1 MDSKTRTLHFQ
12 NVNSLFWVI
21 VFIFTRKGTI
31 HMALLGLRSGVVSPP
46 CSEQWVNPEVQ
57 SEDENQPTINTL
69 LNHTSILPK
78 SVRPS

>member
-1 MDSKTRTLHFQ
+1 
-12 NVNSLFWVI
+12 
-21 VFIFTRKGTI
+21 
-31 HMALLGLRSGVVSPP
+31 MALLWLHSGVVSPP

-78 SVRPS
+78 SVRSS